1 MLLEDILESD
11 LFCVYQNIAVPFL
24 IYSAVVLLYPERG
37 NILEIFC
44 VSVLDNRERYVCIK
58 PVILPE

>member
-11 LFCVYQNIAVPFL
+11 LFCVYQNIAVFFL
-24 IYSAVVLLYPERG
+24 IYSAIVLPYPGTG

-44 VSVLDNRERYVCIK
+44 VSVLDNRERYFHQTNHTA
-58 PVILPE
+58 